1 MILQENEGGQQNAE
15 ENQNLI
21 NIDNANFSNKKSLI
35 NSPRTLQACFKL
47 GIDPS
52 ELYQLT
58 LEEFKLVNPDVRYL
72 PQDMIKFRYEAE
84 EKYRNDS
91 INQVKEERQKIIE
104 EEEKKNEEKKNE
116 NEKEEKN
123 KDELGEK
130 MEKIKEEEKKALEKI
145 KKK

>member
-15 ENQNLI
+15 ENQNLM

-104 EEEKKNEEKKNE
+104 EEEEKK
-116 NEKEEKN
+116 K
-123 KDELGEK
+123 
-130 MEKIKEEEKKALEKI
+130 
-145 KKK
+145 